1 LSGDKGLIAMA
12 EPTDAV
18 VPILRRIQGDV
29 SGLAR
34 DMTDVKRTLG
44 EHGEK
49 LDAIEGYLTFSLGI
63 QQRHVADIET
73 LKEQIAEIRRRV
85 SALEKRK

>member
-1 LSGDKGLIAMA
+1 MA

-18 VPILRRIQGDV
+18 LPILRNIQSD
-29 SGLAR
+29 LA
-34 DMTDVKRTLG
+34 DVKRTQIRQGQVLDG
-44 EHGEK
+44 HTEK

-73 LKEQIAEIRRRV
+73 LKEQITEIRRRV